1 MTEKCIDM
9 SLRFWGVRGSI
20 PSPGVNTSKY
30 GGNTSCLE
38 LRIGKEGR
46 LIIIDAGSGIR
57 ELGNYMLQHDL
68 PKGSIDADLF
78 LTHTHWDHILGFPFF
93 APIYLPVTTL
103 RVHGPVSFEKE
114 SLQEVIGGQMRYR
127 YFPVNVGE
135 LRSTITYEQLKEQTE
150 IDLRDG
156 LILRTKLLNHPLMT
170 LGYRFEYAGKTICT
184 CYDTEPYYNL
194 FITDP
199 ADPAYNE
206 AVAQEGERAA
216 VEMNAGLEDF
226 FRGADILIYDAQYTE
241 EEYLQ
246 RYRTWGHSPME
257 SAIAAAER
265 GEVKRL
271 VLFHHDPERSDAALD
286 ELELRFRKQ
295 YEGKLDFF
303 FAREGM
309 VLTL

>member
-1 MTEKCIDM
+1 MTEGCIDM

-20 PSPGVNTSKY
+20 PSPGANTAKY

-38 LRIGKEGR
+38 MRIGSDER

-57 ELGNYMLQHDL
+57 ELGNYMMQHDL
-68 PKGSIDADLF
+68 PKGPIDADLF
-78 LTHTHWDHILGFPFF
+78 LTHTHWDHITGFPFF
-93 APIYLPVTTL
+93 TPIYIPGTTL
-103 RVHGPVSFEKE
+103 RVHGPVSFERE
-114 SLQEVIGGQMRYR
+114 SLEEVVGGQMRYR

-135 LRSTITYEQLKEQTE
+135 LRSTIIYEQLQERAE
-150 IDLRDG
+150 IDLGGG

-194 FITDP
+194 FVTDP
-199 ADPAYNE
+199 ADPAYDE
-206 AVAQEGERAA
+206 VVAQEGERTAA
-216 VEMNAGLEDF
+216 EMNASLENF

-241 EEYLQ
+241 EEYQ
-246 RYRTWGHSPME
+246 KQYRNWGHSPME

-265 GEVKRL
+265 GEVKKL
-271 VLFHHDPERSDAALD
+271 ALFHHDPERSDAALD
-286 ELELRFRKQ
+286 ELEQHFRRQ
-295 YEGKLDFF
+295 YAGRLDLF

>member
-1 MTEKCIDM
+1 MTEKSIAM

-20 PSPGVNTSKY
+20 PSPGAKTAKY

-38 LRIGKEGR
+38 IRIGREER
-46 LIIIDAGSGIR
+46 LVIIDAGSGIR

-68 PKGSIDADLF
+68 PKGPIDADLF

-93 APIYLPVTTL
+93 APIYIPVTTL

-114 SLQEVIGGQMRYR
+114 SLQEVVGGQMRYR

-135 LRSTITYEQLKEQTE
+135 LRSAIIYKQLKEHAE
-150 IDLRDG
+150 IDLGGG

-194 FITDP
+194 FVTDP

-206 AVAQEGERAA
+206 AVALEGEKAA
-216 VEMNAGLEDF
+216 EEMSADLEDF
-226 FRGADILIYDAQYTE
+226 FRGADILIHDAQYTE
-241 EEYLQ
+241 EEYQ
-246 RYRTWGHSPME
+246 RRYRTWGHSPME

-265 GEVKRL
+265 GGVKQL
-271 VLFHHDPERSDAALD
+271 VLFHHDPERSDDALD
-286 ELELRFRKQ
+286 ELELRFRGQ
-295 YEGKLDFF
+295 HAGKLDLF

-309 VLTL
+309 ILTL